1 MYLVHTPCATLHLRE
16 KETFRNYF
24 IMLHYYLIHRTALI
38 VGLRSY
44 LRPRPAVNSNMIFA
58 SSSCSAEVQLRAG
71 GVPPSEH
78 VTPLSLLFTRE
89 VGAQGVTAGSARPSP
104 SSRTADARIRR
115 CKLLAQGTAPARAV
129 PVYHFPV
136 HSPWILRSRVSRPLL
151 TSSQDPRSP
160 RRAIFAGVSPRCAS
174 KTAGVRA
181 LRALLTRGAY
191 APLSN
196 AALRL
201 FLLCASPFCV
211 APSPYNRAV
220 QRSAPRC
227 GSTAAG
233 VSSCCASALQECARF
248 ARFSRAVLTHRFQL
262 LHCVCLL
269 CAPPFCVA
277 P

>member
-1 MYLVHTPCATLHLRE
+1 
-16 KETFRNYF
+16 
-24 IMLHYYLIHRTALI
+24 MLHYYLIHRTALI

-104 SSRTADARIRR
+104 SSRTAVARIRR

-181 LRALLTRGAY
+181 FRALLTRGAH

-201 FLLCASPFCV
+201 FC
-211 APSPYNRAV
+211 
-220 QRSAPRC
+220 SAPRLSAWHFSHTIAPSSAMHFAVSALLRLPGLRIVVPTC
-227 GSTAAG
+227 ADCVLIPPFGGAPPARASRTATFLC
-233 VSSCCASALQECARF
+233 VSSRSK
-248 ARFSRAVLTHRFQL
+248 
-262 LHCVCLL
+262 
-269 CAPPFCVA
+269 
-277 P
+277 